1 MCNASRSLLP
11 TINSVT
17 CMRKQL
23 AAKPELVRL
32 KQSEN
37 GQKNIHI
44 DSMFALSKRLYIKS
58 DTQNPYRLTSNLTYA
73 IMDTMSMKDFFIA
86 LLAIFLLITLS
97 PMLLAVGQLLA
108 WWVLK

>member
-1 MCNASRSLLP
+1 
-11 TINSVT
+11 
-17 CMRKQL
+17 
-23 AAKPELVRL
+23 
-32 KQSEN
+32 
-37 GQKNIHI
+37 
-44 DSMFALSKRLYIKS
+44 MFALSKRLYIKLG
-58 DTQNPYRLTSNLTYA
+58 TQNPYRRLTSNLTYA